1 MKIKKSLIVLFG
13 LFCVTFGLAQNS
25 VQIDGRLKPHLDKFF
40 EYCKQYNI
48 EYHDK
53 LFELKNIDIVDTLT
67 ISQKGSTLGM
77 LTRDKNGKVENII
90 INWITLLDDEIL
102 KVVAFH
108 EFAHYF
114 LDYKKHICH
123 DCGQIMA
130 AVNSSYFTIIKDW
143 DEQVKTLFLESSV
156 YKRRKAVSYSSSNWK
171 SPNFNW

>member
-1 MKIKKSLIVLFG
+1 MTINKSFMLLFG
-13 LFCVTFGLAQNS
+13 IFSMGFGFAQNN
-25 VQIDGRLKPHLDKFF
+25 VKIDGRLKPHLDTFF

-77 LTRDKNGKVENII
+77 LTRDNNNKVENII

-143 DEQVKTLFLESSV
+143 DEQVKTLFVDSPA
-156 YKRRKAVSYSSSNWK
+156 YKRRKGISYSSYNWN
-171 SPNFNW
+171 SPNFTW